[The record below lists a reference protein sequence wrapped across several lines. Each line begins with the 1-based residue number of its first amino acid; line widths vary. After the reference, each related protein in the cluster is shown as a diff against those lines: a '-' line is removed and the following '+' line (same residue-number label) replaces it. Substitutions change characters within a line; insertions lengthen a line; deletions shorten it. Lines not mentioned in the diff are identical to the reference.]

1 MECEGALDDD
11 DLRRVDVRVVLG
23 TETRV
28 RDKVIGRHGHGLSA
42 RALEL
47 VDHREQ
53 VVEVKLHSAQRA
65 RLRRPIGGLWVQMAA
80 VADGVRM
87 VEIILAR
94 VSSAALGVREV
105 SVEAVHGDR
114 NLAYANKDS

>member
-1 MECEGALDDD
+1 M
-11 DLRRVDVRVVLG
+11 
-23 TETRV
+23 
-28 RDKVIGRHGHGLSA
+28 RDKVVGRHGHGLSA
-42 RALEL
+42 RAIQL

-65 RLRRPIGGLWVQMAA
+65 RLRRPIGGFWVKMVAVMGGYGDSWVLGEDGGRDGWLWVKMAA

-94 VSSAALGVREV
+94 VSSTALGVRKV

-114 NLAYANKDS
+114 NLACKEG

>member
-11 DLRRVDVRVVLG
+11 DLRRVDMRVVLG

-28 RDKVIGRHGHGLSA
+28 RDKVVGRHGHGLSA
-42 RALEL
+42 RALQL

-65 RLRRPIGGLWVQMAA
+65 RLRRPIGGFWVKMVA
-80 VADGVRM
+80 VMGGYGLRWRPWLTAFGWSKSYWH
-87 VEIILAR
+87 A
-94 VSSAALGVREV
+94 
-105 SVEAVHGDR
+105 
-114 NLAYANKDS
+114 